1 MKSLLD
7 INIEKSRSGV
17 YQDTSE
23 NRRLHRVGQRYGEPK
38 KEGEPSRRV
47 GKDDTPKNGVYL
59 YPVRKDGSKYAK
71 PSFYKFYGDE
81 KTAEDVIARLEKQNP
96 GQKFVKDKDSGVSS
110 LPTKKD
116 LESSKDGSSIVVENV
131 QTGNTVIF
139 YSKRDGRWFSNHAMM
154 TGGIDTNPERMSRTL
169 QGYNKK
175 PYSIKPDLKHS
186 DSSEGKSE
194 VKYEDY
200 EGEDEDGELVTFTYD
215 KDKFDRYKLYIWLK
229 AARLKRGTDP
239 NLSKLGYL
247 KNSGDLNKKAI
258 EKFFELKK
266 EFGDGR
272 RYDFKEKNQEDEMKG
287 KPEQKPVEQSSS
299 DEGVF
304 TRVSF
309 QDIPNAHKVNLKK
322 YLSAKRKTAVDEA
335 WSKAKFDSVSRE
347 KAGVFQEGYNKLREQ
362 FNNNFDS
369 MSKAERAE
377 LLYKILKMKNS
388 MERGSKGSGS
398 TSTPVMYPGKSIKPD
413 RNDPNSY
420 SRKLKDALS
429 ALGSNEVVMPA
440 HKVGSIKDT
449 RNALSDS
456 WVVSDNMSAEGKY
469 ENGGKYYLFKRK

>member
-1 MKSLLD
+1 MKNLTE
-7 INIEKSRSGV
+7 INLEKSRSGV
-17 YQDTSE
+17 YKDNEE

-38 KEGEPSRRV
+38 KEEISSESR
-47 GKDDTPKNGVYL
+47 K
-59 YPVRKDGSKYAK
+59 S
-71 PSFYKFYGDE
+71 
-81 KTAEDVIARLEKQNP
+81 
-96 GQKFVKDKDSGVSS
+96 
-110 LPTKKD
+110 D
-116 LESSKDGSSIVVENV
+116 LEELKQDMLQAEKELKAHNKRRSLYASYTKGEEN
-131 QTGNTVIF
+131 
-139 YSKRDGRWFSNHAMM
+139 W
-154 TGGIDTNPERMSRTL
+154 SRTKAKLEQKLDTL
-169 QGYNKK
+169 QQEYKRRFAEVNKK
-175 PYSIKPDLKHS
+175 PEEKKPNKVKIEGKTFRVEDGKIVASMLDNQSRIRKIMKFAAENGYKVAWEESKTVQKPDLKHS

-272 RYDFKEKNQEDEMKG
+272 RYDFKEKNREDEMKG

-377 LLYKILKMKNS
+377 LLYKILKMKNAI
-388 MERGSKGSGS
+388 ERK
-398 TSTPVMYPGKSIKPD
+398 
-413 RNDPNSY
+413 
-420 SRKLKDALS
+420 
-429 ALGSNEVVMPA
+429 
-440 HKVGSIKDT
+440 
-449 RNALSDS
+449 
-456 WVVSDNMSAEGKY
+456 
-469 ENGGKYYLFKRK
+469 

>member
-1 MKSLLD
+1 MKSLSD
-7 INIEKSRSGV
+7 ISIEKSRSGV
-17 YQDTSE
+17 YKDTAE
-23 NRRLHRVGQRYGEPK
+23 NRRLHRVGQRYGQPK
-38 KEGEPSRRV
+38 KEESS
-47 GKDDTPKNGVYL
+47 NG
-59 YPVRKDGSKYAK
+59 A
-71 PSFYKFYGDE
+71 
-81 KTAEDVIARLEKQNP
+81 
-96 GQKFVKDKDSGVSS
+96 SS
-110 LPTKKD
+110 LPTKED
-116 LESSKDGSSIVVENV
+116 LEFSKDGSSIVVENV

-139 YSKRDGRWFSNHAMM
+139 YSKRGGKWFSEHAMVS
-154 TGGIDTNPERMSRTL
+154 GGISTNPDRMIRTL
-169 QGYNKK
+169 QGYNRKT
-175 PYSIKPDLKHS
+175 YSIKPDLRVSDIEDLKRDKKVAQDALKQLRKKKYLFDSDGDEERYNRGVQSLQNKIDTLGQEITRRKAESKKSSEVKIDGKTFRVENGKIVASMYDTQSRIRKIMKFAEENGYKIAWEESKTVQKPDLKHS

-377 LLYKILKMKNS
+377 LLYKILKMKNAI
-388 MERGSKGSGS
+388 ERK
-398 TSTPVMYPGKSIKPD
+398 
-413 RNDPNSY
+413 
-420 SRKLKDALS
+420 
-429 ALGSNEVVMPA
+429 
-440 HKVGSIKDT
+440 
-449 RNALSDS
+449 
-456 WVVSDNMSAEGKY
+456 
-469 ENGGKYYLFKRK
+469 